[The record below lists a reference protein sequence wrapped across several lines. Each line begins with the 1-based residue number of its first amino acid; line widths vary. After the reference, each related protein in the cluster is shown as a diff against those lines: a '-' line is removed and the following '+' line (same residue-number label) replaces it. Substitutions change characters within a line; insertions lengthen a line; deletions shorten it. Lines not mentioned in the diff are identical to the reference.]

1 MSNLNLLTQEEK
13 TEQLKVKAVKM
24 STIFTLVLLA
34 LTAVISGYFYLR
46 ATNLRNQLRDAE
58 QRVSS
63 ARSNIESMKSVEIY
77 ARNLYKKYL
86 VLVDIFDEKAYY
98 SEFMTSYNSRIPS
111 GVVVGQFS
119 FNRGDELSLRGE
131 ASNYLLISDFLA
143 NLNDDSVDKV
153 FEDAYL
159 NSAKLNPGSS
169 TVDFD
174 IVAIYDSEVLKHGI
188 R

>member
-13 TEQLKVKAVKM
+13 TEQLKVRVVKM
-24 STIFTLVLLA
+24 STIITLVLLV
-34 LTAVISGYFYLR
+34 LTVIVSGYFYLK
-46 ATNLRNQLRDAE
+46 ATNLKNQLQTAE

-86 VLVDIFDEKAYY
+86 VLVDILEEKVYY
-98 SEFMTSYNSRIPS
+98 SEFLSAYNSRIPS
-111 GVVVGQFS
+111 GVTTDNFS
-119 FNRGDELSLRGE
+119 FSKGDEIGLRGA
-131 ASNYLLISDFLA
+131 ASNYLLVSDLLA
-143 NLNDDSVDKV
+143 NLNDDSIDKI

-159 NSAKLNPGSS
+159 RSAKLNPGSS

-174 IVAIYDSEVLKHGI
+174 VVASYDSGVLKRGF